1 MPPEITIKQRLR
13 RILLFFP
20 FQLVWVNLKKNHF
33 VLIIW
38 LFLFGVVSGK
48 ILVKYGIPS
57 LFLYPEYLGVV
68 GSKSHFILGFALG
81 GFIMAYNITTYI
93 MNGFRFPFIATLS
106 RPFIKFCLNNLILPI
121 TFLTVYS
128 YFLIHFQ
135 IKSELESIK
144 NVAINVFSFW
154 IGILSFLFICT
165 TYFLSTNKD
174 IFKIFGI
181 SSEPQKGEANPVQGM
196 LHKKEKWYNVFNEDR
211 EWDVETYLSSFNK
224 ISLARTSQH
233 YSRDMLKKVFAQ
245 NHVNASLFEI
255 IVIISIFIL
264 GYFREN
270 PVFEIPSAASIL
282 LFITMIIMIISA
294 VYSWIKGW
302 ATTIFIIVLFIVNYL
317 SKKDIFNYTSYA
329 YGLNYEKAPAVYN
342 NQTLDSL
349 SKDNFSLNNDF
360 HHHLEILNKWRLKNK
375 SSKPK
380 LIILNTSGGGMRS
393 AMWTYNTIA
402 HIDSI
407 FNGKILNQTH
417 LITGSSGGMIGAA
430 YLREIYLRSLNDDN
444 YDIHEQKHLENIS
457 EDALN
462 PLALAMVTNDMII
475 RTQRFKYN
483 GKSYTKDRGYAF
495 EKKII
500 ENTEGVFDKKLIE
513 YKKSEENSDIPLMIL
528 SPTITNDGRRLFIS
542 PQPISFLC
550 QTAPKENVNNYS
562 FINDGVEFS
571 RFFSDH
577 DADSL
582 KFTSALR
589 MSASFPYIM
598 PAISMPSN
606 PQIHLLDAGIRD
618 NTGLSTTMRYLFTFR
633 NWINTNTSGVIIIQM
648 RDKIKKS
655 KMKKNAHNTIAQNLS
670 TPLGTFYGNWENIQN
685 YDHDELILYSSQWFS
700 GKIDVINFELT
711 NQEKAYISLSWHLTN
726 KEKQQIKNA
735 INSKNNLESI
745 DQLGKLLNNKTF

>member
-1 MPPEITIKQRLR
+1 M
-13 RILLFFP
+13 LFR
-20 FQLVWVNLKKNHF
+20 
-33 VLIIW
+33 
-38 LFLFGVVSGK
+38 S
-48 ILVKYGIPS
+48 
-57 LFLYPEYLGVV
+57 
-68 GSKSHFILGFALG
+68 
-81 GFIMAYNITTYI
+81 
-93 MNGFRFPFIATLS
+93 
-106 RPFIKFCLNNLILPI
+106 
-121 TFLTVYS
+121 
-128 YFLIHFQ
+128 
-135 IKSELESIK
+135 
-144 NVAINVFSFW
+144 
-154 IGILSFLFICT
+154 
-165 TYFLSTNKD
+165 
-174 IFKIFGI
+174 
-181 SSEPQKGEANPVQGM
+181 EANPVQGM

-648 RDKIKKS
+648 RDKVKKS